1 GLEDNNKM
9 YSDRVAVTGRKRS
22 VKDRLGGGADSPPNY
37 AGQSNL
43 KRPRQGDEKW
53 KHDLYDDEEEGEARE
68 APRVSN
74 GQSGMQDLRM
84 KLQRTSYRK
93 SQSGNDGQT
102 GVRDLR
108 EKLSAPTQTRP
119 ANIEATQRLVS
130 IGKGTSAS
138 KSVPASKPV
147 TQSVPAPV
155 KPVQKQAP
163 PAEERSVASLLQ
175 SLGLGKYLITFQAE
189 EVDMAALRHMSDD
202 DLKALGIPMGP
213 RKKIL
218 LAMESHTKR

>member
-1 GLEDNNKM
+1 MVENNKM
-9 YSDRVAVTGRKRS
+9 YSDRVAATGRKRS
-22 VKDRLGGGADSPPNY
+22 VKDRLGGGADSSPTY
-37 AGQSNL
+37 GGQSTL

-53 KHDLYDDEEEGEARE
+53 KHDLYDDEEEGEA
-68 APRVSN
+68 PRVSN
-74 GQSGMQDLRM
+74 GQRGAQDLRI
-84 KLQRTSYRK
+84 KLQRTAIRK
-93 SQSGNDGQT
+93 SQSGNNSQT

-108 EKLSAPTQTRP
+108 EKLSGPTQSHP
-119 ANIEATQRLVS
+119 VNMEAAQRLVS
-130 IGKGTSAS
+130 VVKANAAT

-147 TQSVPAPV
+147 TQPVPAPS

-163 PAEERSVASLLQ
+163 PAEERSVAGLLQ
-175 SLGLGKYLITFQAE
+175 SLGLGKYQIIFQAE

-218 LAMESHTKR
+218 LAMEPNAKR